1 MLRTFA
7 FSEMEVFMSILVTGG
22 AGYIGS
28 HCVQRLL
35 RDGHQVVALDNL
47 YRGHAEAVALLE
59 TVAGKN
65 GGGGG
70 SLRFVR
76 GDIADRALVKSLV
89 VEHTVETVIHFAALA
104 YVGESVTQP
113 LNYYRN
119 NTAGSI
125 AMLEAIDEAGK
136 SGQEVSRLVF
146 SSTCAT
152 YGEPPEDQIPIRETC
167 PQSPINPYG
176 WSKLFFER
184 VLKDYAEARR
194 REQRPFSYAALR
206 YFNVAGCDRTG
217 LLGEHHEPETHLIPV
232 ALQAVM
238 GTRGPLT
245 VFGTD
250 YPSPPSPDGTCVRD
264 YVHVE
269 DLVDAHVTVMKALNP
284 SAGTDERFYNL
295 GTGQGLSVRQIIDSV
310 ERVTGKPV
318 PRSDGPRR
326 AGDPPT
332 LFADPAKI
340 RRELGWSA
348 AIREVDEIVGSAW
361 KWFRDHPKGYKA

>member
-1 MLRTFA
+1 MA
-7 FSEMEVFMSILVTGG
+7 IMVTGS

-35 RDGHQVVALDNL
+35 RDGHRVVALDNL
-47 YRGHAEAVALLE
+47 FRGHAEAIDLLRGVS
-59 TVAGKN
+59 TKN
-65 GGGGG
+65 GG
-70 SLRFVR
+70 SLEFVK
-76 GDIADRALVKSLV
+76 GDIADRELVKSLILK
-89 VEHTVETVIHFAALA
+89 HKVETVIHFAALA

-119 NTAGSI
+119 NTGGSV
-125 AMLEAIDEAGK
+125 AMLEAIDAAGRE
-136 SGQEVSRLVF
+136 GQEVTRLVF

-152 YGEPPEDQIPIRETC
+152 YGEPPADQIPIRETC

-176 WSKLFFER
+176 WSKLFFEH

-194 REQRPFSYAALR
+194 RDGGGRPFAYAALR
-206 YFNVAGCDRTG
+206 YFNVAGCDRSG

-238 GTRGPLT
+238 GTRPGGAPLT

-250 YPSPPSPDGTCVRD
+250 YPKPLSPDGTCVRD

-269 DLVDAHVTVMKALNP
+269 DLVDAHVCAMNALKP
-284 SAGTDERFYNL
+284 GEGDERFYNL

-310 ERVTGKPV
+310 KRVTGKDVPV
-318 PRSDGPRR
+318 VDGPRR

-332 LFADPAKI
+332 LFADPGKI
-340 RRELGWSA
+340 ERELGWRA
-348 AIREVDEIVGSAW
+348 GIREVDEIVGSAW
-361 KWFRDHPKGYKA
+361 KWFRDHPKGYNA